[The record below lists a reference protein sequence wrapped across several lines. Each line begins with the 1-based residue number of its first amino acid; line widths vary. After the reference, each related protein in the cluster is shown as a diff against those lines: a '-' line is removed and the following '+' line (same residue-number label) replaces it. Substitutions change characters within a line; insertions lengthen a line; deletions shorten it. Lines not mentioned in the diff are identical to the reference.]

1 MREFI
6 LAEPLSGE
14 VEPEISVNRLIFLG
28 LITRLVTDTAV
39 QIFFPFL
46 PVIAEGLRSNSVAVG
61 RLVSLRSATGLLS
74 PAFGA
79 LADLRGYR
87 FTMRLGLLLG
97 AVGYLIIGLST
108 NLWLAAVGMVLGGLG
123 TFAFVPTLQAYLSTR
138 LPFNKRARG
147 LGTLEYAWALSGIF
161 GLYLVGLLIDAY
173 GWRVPM
179 FLLSGL
185 MLVSFVGYGRL
196 PAARHAVRGTAVPVQ
211 FSWQAVR
218 TFFDL
223 GQNRRS
229 AWAVLLVATC
239 NMLAAMNIFITYG
252 TWLAQEYKLGAVEL
266 GTVALILGIADLSGS
281 VLMSLFGDKIGLR
294 RGVLAGTVLATV
306 GYGLL
311 PLMNQGVVLAV
322 IGLILSRF
330 AFEFTVVGVIA
341 LVSEQAP
348 AYRGKMMTLAAA
360 AALLGS
366 SVAGFIGP
374 WVYENYQV
382 TGLSLISTGIMIGSL
397 LLLLFFVQERA
408 AEES

>member
-6 LAEPLSGE
+6 LAEPLSGK

-39 QIFFPFL
+39 QLFFPFL

-97 AVGYLIIGLST
+97 ALGYLVIGLSP
-108 NLWLAAVGMVLGGLG
+108 NLWLAAVGMVIGGLG

-138 LPFNKRARG
+138 LPFHKRARG
-147 LGTLEYAWALSGIF
+147 LGTLEYAWALSGII
-161 GLYLVGLLIDAY
+161 GLYLVGLLIDAF
-173 GWRVPM
+173 GWRVPL
-179 FLLSGL
+179 FLMSGL
-185 MLVSFVGYGRL
+185 MLVAFVGYGRL
-196 PAARHAVRGTAVPVQ
+196 PAARQAGAGTAVPVRI
-211 FSWQAVR
+211 SWQAFR
-218 TFFDL
+218 AFFDL

-252 TWLAQEYKLGAVEL
+252 TWLAREYQLGAVEL
-266 GTVALILGIADLSGS
+266 GTVALILGVADLGGS
-281 VLMSLFGDKIGLR
+281 VLMSLLGDKMGLR
-294 RGVLAGTVLATV
+294 CGVIAGTILATV

-322 IGLILSRF
+322 SGLILARF

-348 AYRGKMMTLAAA
+348 AHRGKMMTLAAA

-366 SVAGFIGP
+366 SLAGFTGP
-374 WVYENYQV
+374 WVYETYRV
-382 TGLSLISTGIMIGSL
+382 PGLSLISASIMGLSL
-397 LLLLFFVQERA
+397 VLLFFFVRERA
-408 AEES
+408 EEK